1 MSKRKK
7 KAIGQKAGTGANIVI
22 VLFLSVIALMQ
33 IFPFYLQM
41 VSSVQHMDFLPEAGK
56 IYLWPEEGFHLEN
69 YLEAIERVGLLQGVV
84 NSVIVATSF
93 SLLSAVVILLVGYVM
108 GKKEF
113 RGKKLIHFAM
123 LLTMV
128 VPGELLMITNYKLVS
143 DLGWTNSYA
152 GMVLPGIVNITGIFL
167 VVSFMNTIP
176 NAVLESADMD
186 GANEFVKLFRIV
198 LPLVMPV
205 LATYFILTFVG
216 QWNDYL
222 WPMVVVQDSDLFT
235 IQLKLKEFDTFYGS
249 YSDDILRNAATIF
262 TIVPVLAVYLTCQK
276 QFVSGISVTGMK

>member
-1 MSKRKK
+1 MSKDPNNLRRKK
-7 KAIGQKAGTGANIVI
+7 GGNLSTVVIIV
-22 VLFLSVIALMQ
+22 FLSIVALMQ
-33 IFPFYLQM
+33 IFPFFLQF
-41 VSSVQHMDFLPEAGK
+41 VSSVQDMDFVPVAGK
-56 IYLWPEEGFHLEN
+56 IYLWPEDGFHLEN
-69 YLEAIERVGLLQGVV
+69 YLEAIERVGLLSGVV
-84 NSVIVATSF
+84 NSIIVATSF

-108 GKKEF
+108 GKKQF
-113 RGKKLIHFAM
+113 HGKKAIRFAM

-167 VVSFMNTIP
+167 VMSFMNTVPDAI
-176 NAVLESADMD
+176 LESADID
-186 GANEFVKLFRIV
+186 GANEVVKLFRIV

-249 YSDDILRNAATIF
+249 YSDEILRNAAAIF
-262 TIVPVLAVYLTCQK
+262 TIVPVLVMYLTCQK

>member
-1 MSKRKK
+1 MSKDPKCLKRKK
-7 KAIGQKAGTGANIVI
+7 GGNLSTVVIIV
-22 VLFLSVIALMQ
+22 FLSIVALMQ
-33 IFPFYLQM
+33 MFPFFLQF

-56 IYLWPEEGFHLEN
+56 IYLWPEDGFHLEN
-69 YLEAIERVGLLQGVV
+69 YLEAIERVGLLDGVV
-84 NSVIVATSF
+84 NSVIVATGF

-108 GKKEF
+108 GKKQF
-113 RGKKLIHFAM
+113 HGKKLIHFAM

-167 VVSFMNTIP
+167 VVSFMNTVP
-176 NAVLESADMD
+176 DAVLESAEID
-186 GANEFVKLFRIV
+186 GANEAVKLFRIV

-249 YSDDILRNAATIF
+249 YSDEILRNAAAIF
-262 TIVPVLAVYLTCQK
+262 TIVPVLVVYLTCQK